1 MRQPLEHPTA
11 STPIVCRPLAL
22 ALLACA
28 AAGALLL
35 FAAAKP
41 RLAVA
46 AGFAQAMGSAH
57 AATPAQVSGE
67 DALKIYVSLPRQGG
81 NAGTSKL
88 IAKGLEAAVRSVDG
102 SLAGR
107 PVALVQLDDARG
119 ARWKAGMVR
128 KNARRA
134 VADPAAVAYVGELNS
149 EATAIA
155 KPILRQAGMAMFAP
169 IATADPLTP
178 ELETLLT
185 AKRQPTLFRTIPN
198 DAAQA
203 AALVTYMKRSKARR
217 VVLVDDGALYGR
229 GLANDVVRE
238 AEERDVRLLSRHRA
252 DPDGKGRRKL
262 VRRIAAK
269 RPQAVVFTG
278 SLSSG
283 AVPLFKALNR
293 AMPKALLFGGDALAH
308 NSFARRVGP
317 ARSMVRLT
325 RPAAHINPKN
335 RSLRELLGR
344 RPDSV
349 TVFAFD
355 GMMALLRAINR
366 TKPWQLPTPRERR
379 AAIRDDL
386 FSGRFQKG
394 AVSTWVVL
402 PNGDSSNGLFDAI
415 RLGKNRVIEPIA
427 VTVRRRA
434 AATRPG

>member
-1 MRQPLEHPTA
+1 MNQPTDRPAAT
-11 STPIVCRPLAL
+11 RPLLAL
-22 ALLACA
+22 ILLACA
-28 AAGALLL
+28 TCAVFLLALGTT
-35 FAAAKP
+35 ARAEEPPVTA
-41 RLAVA
+41 
-46 AGFAQAMGSAH
+46 S
-57 AATPAQVSGE
+57 SE
-67 DALKIYVSLPRQGG
+67 ALKVYVSLPRQGD

-88 IAKGLEAAVRSVDG
+88 IVKGLDAAVRSVDG
-102 SLAGR
+102 KVAGH
-107 PVALVQLDDARG
+107 PVELVQLDDSRG
-119 ARWKAGMVR
+119 ARWKPALVR
-128 KNARRA
+128 RNAQQA
-134 VADPAAVAYVGELNS
+134 VADSNAVAYVGELNS

-155 KPILRQAGMAMFAP
+155 RPILAQAGMAMFAP

-185 AKRQPTLFRTIPN
+185 AKREPTLFRTIPN

-203 AALVTYMKRSKARR
+203 AALVTYLKRSGVRR
-217 VVLVDDGALYGR
+217 AVLVDDGALYGK
-229 GLANDVVRE
+229 GLADDVARE
-238 AEERDVRLLSRHRA
+238 AKERNVRLLSRHFA
-252 DPDGKGRRKL
+252 DRDGKGRRAL
-262 VRRIAAK
+262 VRRIATA

-335 RSLRELLGR
+335 RRLRQLLGR

-355 GMMALLRAINR
+355 GMMALLRAIR
-366 TKPWQLPTPRERR
+366 HVKAWDLPTPQARR
-379 AAIRDDL
+379 TAVRDDL

-415 RLGKNRVIEPIA
+415 RLGKHRVIEPIEIP
-427 VTVRRRA
+427 VRRQA
-434 AATRPG
+434 KRPGRGG